1 MPLKKPSY
9 KILLTE
15 LARAVDA
22 KIDQIDEKTAN
33 EEHKVKEDT
42 GLGLGQTAA
51 KKKKGKPKGPQYIN
65 TARLLTL

>member
-15 LARAVDA
+15 LAKAVDA
-22 KIDQIDEKTAN
+22 KIDQMDEKPVNT
-33 EEHKVKEDT
+33 EYKTKEVT
-42 GLGLGQTAA
+42 GVGLGQTAA
-51 KKKKGKPKGPQYIN
+51 KKRGKPKGPQYIN